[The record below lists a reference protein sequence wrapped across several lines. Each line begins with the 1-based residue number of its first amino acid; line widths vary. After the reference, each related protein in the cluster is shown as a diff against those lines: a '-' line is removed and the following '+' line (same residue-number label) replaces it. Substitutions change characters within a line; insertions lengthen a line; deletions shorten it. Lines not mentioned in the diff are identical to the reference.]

1 MADRAKVSVIVLNNL
16 LGIIIEWIDRD
27 DDLFEEPGLSQSRSV
42 ICTIAAKL
50 RIRETLESV

>member
-27 DDLFEEPGLSQSRSV
+27 DDLFEEPGLSQ
-42 ICTIAAKL
+42 
-50 RIRETLESV
+50 